1 MLGCPHRGLLGAL
14 FDCFLTKRALKRYN
28 APESLMSGEAVKN
41 FILFVVILRN
51 RASVLFFTAA
61 KEALRDAELG

>member
-1 MLGCPHRGLLGAL
+1 M
-14 FDCFLTKRALKRYN
+14 T
-28 APESLMSGEAVKN
+28 GEAVKN
-41 FILFVVILRN
+41 FILFVLILRD

>member
-1 MLGCPHRGLLGAL
+1 MA
-14 FDCFLTKRALKRYN
+14 
-28 APESLMSGEAVKN
+28 GEAVKI
-41 FILFVVILRN
+41 ILFVVILRN

>member
-1 MLGCPHRGLLGAL
+1 MRPNRSWQANM
-14 FDCFLTKRALKRYN
+14 A
-28 APESLMSGEAVKN
+28 GEAVKN